1 MLSEQKANFDL
12 AEEKREGESKQ
23 LEAKVSQLESSL
35 SETKSAKDHLEQT
48 MAAKCR
54 DLEKKLDQAN
64 REKSDLYKQQ
74 MEKI

>member
-35 SETKSAKDHLEQT
+35 SETKSAKDRLEQT